1 MASLADF
8 VSEQRSKSTTVFS
21 GVRDS
26 FTNGNFSSKMS
37 NSLSSIFSRGN
48 ADDTELLTESS
59 SSTGQLPA
67 SKNRWVCKFWRCL
80 EYNKIFCRKVGGFFS
95 FGEDSTVCGLSRLQR
110 IVTFFLF
117 LAMAGFCFASAMM
130 LIPILIVSTRKF
142 AMLNTLG
149 SLFFL
154 LGYV

>member
-80 EYNKIFCRKVGGFFS
+80 EYNKIFAEKSVASFHLVKIRQYVASQDYRESWRSSFS
-95 FGEDSTVCGLSRLQR
+95 WQWLASVLYLQWCW
-110 IVTFFLF
+110 FPFWLYQQ
-117 LAMAGFCFASAMM
+117 
-130 LIPILIVSTRKF
+130 
-142 AMLNTLG
+142 G
-149 SLFFL
+149 SLQC
-154 LGYV
+154 